1 VTHIT
6 VCGLAITPVKG
17 TRLRAVESV
26 QLDRLGARENRR
38 FFLIDKDDH
47 MVNATHLGALNTVI
61 SSYSDR
67 DRRLSLAFPDGRV
80 VEDSVTLGDEIITSF
95 YKEPMPATL
104 VLGVWSKAISQ
115 HVGKQLRLVE
125 AGEEGAVDRGPT
137 GAVTLISTA
146 SLAQLADQAGRPSVD
161 PRRFRMLIE
170 VDGVG
175 THEEDGWVGRTL
187 RIGEVLLRAQ
197 GHVGRCVITSRHPET
212 GEIDLH
218 TLKIL
223 GGYRQHLDTTE
234 PIAFGIYGEVVQ
246 PGEIRVGETVTLG
259 DD

>member
-1 VTHIT
+1 MPVT

-17 TRLRAVESV
+17 TRLRAIESV
-26 QLDRLGARENRR
+26 RLDRHGARENRR
-38 FFLIDKDDH
+38 FFLIDEDEE
-47 MVNATHLGALNTVI
+47 MVNSTHLGGLNTVI

-67 DRRLSLAFPDGRV
+67 DRHLSLAFPDGRV
-80 VEDSVTLGDEIITSF
+80 VEDYVTLGDEVTTRF
-95 YKEPMPATL
+95 YKQPMPARL
-104 VLGVWSKAISQ
+104 VVGAFSEAISE

-125 AGEEGAVDRGPT
+125 AGDEGAVDRGPT
-137 GAVTLISTA
+137 GAVTLISRA
-146 SLAQLADQAGRPSVD
+146 SLARLADQAGRPSVD
-161 PRRFRMLIE
+161 SRRFRMLIE

-175 THEEDGWVGRTL
+175 PHEEDAWVGRTL
-187 RIGEVLLRAQ
+187 RLGEVVLRAQ

-223 GGYRQHLDTTE
+223 GGYRRHLATTE
-234 PIAFGIYGEVVQ
+234 PVAFGIYGEVVR
-246 PGEIRVGETVTLG
+246 PGEVRVGETVTLA